1 MNSVTVGLAH
11 LFRQL
16 TVGVYVI
23 GVAHGSRRDAFT
35 AASVLQVSYSPL
47 LILVGVNPDH
57 AAYRLLCGGSAFA
70 VSVLKADQLAVARHF
85 GTPTDARADKLAGR
99 AWHPGRD
106 GAPILDHA
114 LAYFECE
121 TVGDWPA
128 GDHRIVLGEAYD
140 GGFID
145 ACASPFS
152 MRQRATWTGA
162 ARCIPS
168 TFRPLCCHRV
178 ADRRSSGRKV
188 SGLVRR
194 DFRHLRVRFE
204 TGR

>member
-1 MNSVTVGLAH
+1 MNSATAGLAH

-23 GVAHGSRRDAFT
+23 GVAHGNRRDAFT

-57 AAYRLLCGGSAFA
+57 AAYRLLRGGSAFA
-70 VSVLKADQLAVARHF
+70 VSVLKADQLAVAQHF
-85 GTPTDARADKLAGR
+85 GRPADTRADKLAGQ

-145 ACASPFS
+145 PAASPLLYA
-152 MRQRATWTGA
+152 ATGDMDGSGA
-162 ARCIPS
+162 LYPVEFPTPALPS
-168 TFRPLCCHRV
+168 GGESPN
-178 ADRRSSGRKV
+178 RRR
-188 SGLVRR
+188 
-194 DFRHLRVRFE
+194 
-204 TGR
+204 